1 MSKWVF
7 LTSIAVTLSGCCDA
21 GMNCGVTPPNRLLAR
36 DNLSLIKSAAQSKPR
51 ASRIVDKS
59 PRAPRA
65 AADRSSEEPELAALP
80 KYSQQWWSVHDRIE
94 AEADAKLARAIMIC
108 RGCLPADADEQTG
121 AVSEWSDDRPLRHP
135 AELSRALRRHRSRF

>member
-21 GMNCGVTPPNRLLAR
+21 GMNCGVTPPNHLLAR
-36 DNLSLIKSAAQSKPR
+36 DNLSLIKSAGQSERR
-51 ASRIVDKS
+51 AIRIVGKS
-59 PRAPRA
+59 PRAASA

-94 AEADAKLARAIMIC
+94 AAADAKLARAIMIC
-108 RGCLPADADEQTG
+108 RGCLPADAKQTG
-121 AVSEWSDDRPLRHP
+121 GGQ
-135 AELSRALRRHRSRF
+135 